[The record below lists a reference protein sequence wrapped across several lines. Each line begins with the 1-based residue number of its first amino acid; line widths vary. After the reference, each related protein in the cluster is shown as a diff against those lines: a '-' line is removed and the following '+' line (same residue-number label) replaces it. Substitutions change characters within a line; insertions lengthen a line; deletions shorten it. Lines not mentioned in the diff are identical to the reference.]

1 MDVTESDLLTGEEK
15 CQSSNAFGYILQ
27 FVVLYKWIIGNSFVQ
42 FGMTNILRP
51 VVNTNVHVRS
61 KLTLRNRSNRSK
73 PAKLGKDPS
82 QLLGNYST
90 VTK

>member
-61 KLTLRNRSNRSK
+61 KITLSPAFYGTARGIEVNQRN
-73 PAKLGKDPS
+73 
-82 QLLGNYST
+82 
-90 VTK
+90 